1 MILTPSILVR
11 SGLLLLLALVLQTY
25 LFSPV
30 ELTGTVVWVLP
41 ASVVVFGLLGGSLT
55 GGVAGFLVGLLSDA
69 LTNSPLGSTA
79 LALMGA
85 GYLAGLY
92 RERGS
97 ELGWLAA
104 GIACGLG
111 TLVANLVIGLLMAA
125 LGQSGPLSWG
135 APAELV
141 VQALYGFLLG
151 IPIFLLFRKVLAPGL
166 VDDRDRR
173 RRRRRNATARGNVPW
188 EGIGDR

>member
-1 MILTPSILVR
+1 MILTPSILTR
-11 SGLLLLLALVLQTY
+11 SGLLLLLVLVLQTY
-25 LFSPV
+25 LLSPV
-30 ELTGTVVWVLP
+30 ELTGTVVWILP
-41 ASVVVFGLLGGSLT
+41 ASVVVFGLLGGGLT

-69 LTNSPLGSTA
+69 LTASPLGSTA
-79 LALMGA
+79 LALMAA

-92 RERGS
+92 RERGT
-97 ELGWLAA
+97 EVGWLAA

-111 TLVANLVIGLLMAA
+111 TLIANLVIGLLMAA
-125 LGQSGPLSWG
+125 LGQSGSLSWG

-166 VDDRDRR
+166 IDDRTARR
-173 RRRRRNATARGNVPW
+173 RRSRRFDAGRDVSWQGN
-188 EGIGDR
+188 R